1 MKYGL
6 IGERLGQSF
15 SQEIHRRFGY
25 EYELKEISFD
35 KLDEFMREGDF
46 LGINVTMPYKSAVI
60 PYLDRI
66 DESAEKIGAVNTVI
80 NRDGKL
86 YGYNTDFYGMISLLD
101 HAKINV
107 REKKAIILGTG
118 GTAKTAFAVL
128 KSKGA
133 GEILKVSRNPRG
145 DDISYNEL
153 YEMHRDAEIIIN
165 TTPVGM
171 YPDILGYPIDL
182 DKFEHLSGVVD
193 AVYNP
198 INSMLVQDA
207 RARKIKAEGGLYMLV
222 SQAICASKIFLDKN
236 SNTDNSLLND
246 TYKSVKSEKEN
257 IVLIGMPSSGKS
269 TAGKIIANSLG
280 RKFVDTDDLII
291 QKTGMT
297 ISDFFKKFGENEFRK
312 IESEII
318 NELASKQSLVIATGG
333 GAVLNKKNLSALK
346 YNGRLY
352 FIDRPVEALVPTES
366 RPLSPDMK
374 AIKKLYDERYSIY
387 CDSCDERIESN
398 CSIEKVAEKI
408 LENYR

>member
-133 GEILKVSRNPRG
+133 GEILKVSRNPQG

-333 GAVLNKKNLSALK
+333 GAVLNEKNLSALK